1 MCHPVGGKQKES
13 IKEEEIFNNFFKA
26 VISSTMFEN
35 LTEKLDGIFKRLKG
49 RGRLDEENIQ
59 GALREI
65 RMALL
70 EADVNF
76 KVVKDFIEDVRV
88 RAVGQEV
95 LESITPGQQVVKI
108 VHDRLV
114 ELMGGTSSQLR
125 FGSRIPAT
133 IMLVGLQGCGKTT
146 TAVKLARLVA
156 GQNKK
161 VYLVSADVYRP
172 AAIEQLRVLGQKI
185 DAGIFDSKGLNDPVM
200 ICVQAVEEARR
211 NGYEVIIVDTAGRLH
226 IDSEMMAELQQ
237 IKDRIHPS
245 EILFVA
251 DAMTGQDAVNVAA
264 KFNEQLGIDGVIM
277 TKMDGDARGGATL
290 SLKAV
295 MGKPIKFVGV
305 GEKIDAL
312 EVFHPERMTSRI
324 LGMGDVLSLVEKAQA
339 TVDEKEA
346 RELEK
351 KFRKNEF
358 TLEDFRNQL
367 KQIRKM
373 GSLQDIIGMIPGF
386 GKVKALKGV
395 APDEQELVRIS
406 AMIDSMTNKERLNY
420 LIIDGQRRKR
430 IALGSGTTVQDV
442 NRLLKNYMEMRKI
455 MKKMTSK
462 EGMKALRRGNFPFN
476 R

>member
-1 MCHPVGGKQKES
+1 
-13 IKEEEIFNNFFKA
+13 
-26 VISSTMFEN
+26 MFEN
-35 LTEKLDGIFKRLKG
+35 LTEKLDSIFKKLKG
-49 RGRLDEENIQ
+49 RGRLDEENIK

-88 RAVGQEV
+88 RSVGQEV

-108 VHDRLV
+108 VHERLV
-114 ELMGGTSSQLR
+114 ELMGGASSQLR
-125 FGSRIPAT
+125 FGSRIPAP

-146 TAVKLARLVA
+146 TAVKLARYVA
-156 GQNKK
+156 GLKKK

-172 AAIEQLRVLGQKI
+172 AAMKQLQILGQQI
-185 DAGIFDSKGLNDPVM
+185 GAGIFDAAGMDDPIH
-200 ICVQAVEEARR
+200 ICVKAVDEARR
-211 NGYEVIIVDTAGRLH
+211 NGYEVVLVDTAGRLA
-226 IDSEMMAELQQ
+226 IDNEMMEELQN
-237 IKDRIHPS
+237 IKDRINPS

-264 KFNEQLGIDGVIM
+264 RFDERLGIDGVIM
-277 TKMDGDARGGATL
+277 TKMDGDARGGAAL

-295 MGKPIKFVGV
+295 MGKPIKFVGI

-312 EVFHPERMTSRI
+312 EVFHPDRMASRI
-324 LGMGDVLSLVEKAQA
+324 LGMGDILSLVEKAQA

-358 TLEDFRNQL
+358 TLEDFRTQL
-367 KQIRKM
+367 AQIKKM
-373 GSLQDIIGMIPGF
+373 GSLQDILGMIPGF
-386 GKVKALKGV
+386 GKMKALKNMQ
-395 APDEQELVRIS
+395 PDEGELVRTAAI
-406 AMIDSMTNKERLNY
+406 IDSMTRKERMNY
-420 LIIDGQRRKR
+420 LIIDGERRKR
-430 IALGSGTTVQDV
+430 IARGSGTSVQDV
-442 NRLLKNYMEMRKI
+442 NRLLKNYVEMRKI

-462 EGMKALRRGNFPFN
+462 GGIKALKRGNFSF
-476 R
+476 

>member
-1 MCHPVGGKQKES
+1 
-13 IKEEEIFNNFFKA
+13 
-26 VISSTMFEN
+26 MFES
-35 LTEKLDGIFKRLKG
+35 LTEKLDGIFKKLRS
-49 RGRLDEENIQ
+49 RGRLDGDNIQ

-88 RAVGQEV
+88 RSVGQEV

-108 VHDRLV
+108 VHERLV
-114 ELMGGTSSQLR
+114 ELMGGVSTQLR
-125 FGSRIPAT
+125 FGSRIPAP

-146 TAVKLARLVA
+146 TAVKLARYVA
-156 GQNKK
+156 GLKKK

-172 AAIEQLRVLGQKI
+172 AAMQQLRVLGQQI
-185 DAGIFDSKGLNDPVM
+185 GAGIFDAAGTTDPVN
-200 ICVQAVEEARR
+200 ICVQAVDEARR
-211 NGYEVIIVDTAGRLH
+211 NGYEVILVDTAGRLA
-226 IDSEMMAELQQ
+226 INTEMMDELQR
-237 IKDRIHPS
+237 IKEAIHPA

-264 KFNEQLGIDGVIM
+264 RFDERLGIDGVIM
-277 TKMDGDARGGATL
+277 TKMDGDARGGAAL

-312 EVFHPERMTSRI
+312 EVFYPDRMASRI
-324 LGMGDVLSLVEKAQA
+324 LGMGDILSLVEKAQA
-339 TVDEKEA
+339 AVDEKEA

-367 KQIRKM
+367 RQIKKI
-373 GSLQDIIGMIPGF
+373 GSLQDILGMMPGL
-386 GKVKALKGV
+386 GKVKALKNMT
-395 APDEQELVRIS
+395 PDEGELAKVAAI
-406 AMIDSMTNKERLNY
+406 IDSMTRKERMNY
-420 LIIDGQRRKR
+420 LLIDGQRRKR
-430 IALGSGTTVQDV
+430 IARGSGVSVQDV
-442 NRLLKNYMEMRKI
+442 NRVLKNYIDMRKI

-462 EGMKALRRGNFPFN
+462 GGMKALKRGNLPF
-476 R
+476 